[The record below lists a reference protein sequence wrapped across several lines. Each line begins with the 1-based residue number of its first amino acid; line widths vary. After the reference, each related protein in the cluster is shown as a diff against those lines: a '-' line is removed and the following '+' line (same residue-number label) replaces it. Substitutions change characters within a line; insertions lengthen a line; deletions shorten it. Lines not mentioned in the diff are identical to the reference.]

1 MRLLYLSP
9 LSFSLI
15 GIINPILA
23 SQPRDY
29 PTKVIDDVTTE
40 KVASARKALELVQ
53 HAALLPGGQ
62 TTPKK
67 LKAPA
72 GSKAASARQPSPR
85 TAFEKENI
93 VSLCR
98 CKDLCS
104 NFVVIAKSYLLVD
117 SYLTEA
123 SGLEPEICQERR

>member
-1 MRLLYLSP
+1 M
-9 LSFSLI
+9 
-15 GIINPILA
+15 
-23 SQPRDY
+23 
-29 PTKVIDDVTTE
+29 VIE
-40 KVASARKALELVQ
+40 KVARRAETLVLEQHRNKSSAPLKSPQ
-53 HAALLPGGQ
+53 
-62 TTPKK
+62 K

-72 GSKAASARQPSPR
+72 GPKAASARQPSPR